1 MIHWIVKTSIHARF
15 VVLAIAAAIII
26 AGIIQLRDVPV
37 DVLPEF
43 EPPFVEI
50 QTEAVGLSA
59 EEVESFITHPL
70 EADFLNGV
78 AWLQSIHSESTPG
91 LSSIVLTFE
100 PGTDFIRARQMVQER
115 LVQAQALPRV
125 SKPPTM
131 LQPLSATSRVM
142 MVGLSSEDLSLIDMS
157 VLARWNIRPRLMGV
171 PGVANVVIWGQRD
184 WQIQVQVDP
193 ERLHANNVSLQQ
205 VIETAGNALWVSP
218 LSFLNASTPGT
229 GGFIDTPNQRL
240 GIMHVLPVRSAE
252 EMAQI
257 PVVDSDALR
266 LGDVAT
272 VVESHQP
279 LIGDAVLRNGPGLLL
294 VIEKF
299 RGANT
304 EEVTRGVQEAL
315 VALQPGLSGIQ
326 VDTTI
331 YRQETFIELAVQ
343 NLGNSLLI
351 GVVLVIVVLL
361 LFLWSWR
368 AALISLVA
376 IVLSLLAA
384 GLVLYFR
391 GAAFNVMV
399 LTGLV
404 IAIGVIVDD
413 AIVDVENVA
422 RRLRQQHKDNGEAP
436 RVATVLTTL
445 LEMRSAMIYAALIV
459 VLAIVPALLLPG
471 MTGAFFQPLV
481 VSYILALLVSMIVAL
496 VVTPALISVLL
507 PNSGIERRESPIA
520 NRLRSGYNS
529 LLTALVRVP
538 WLVNGFVIV
547 VLIIGV
553 ALLVSLGRNLHP
565 QFRETD
571 LVIQWE
577 EAPGTSAP
585 AMNRIATQAVQD
597 LQAIP
602 GVRNAAAHYGR
613 ATLSDQIVAINSGQ
627 IWVSLDPSA
636 NRESTLEAIQD
647 VIGSYAGLS
656 YNLTSYL
663 NDRSGE
669 ALAGG
674 SDDGVVRVFGSELD
688 TLREQ
693 TEVVRQRISEIEGV
707 ASTQVQLQ
715 PDEPQVEIEVDV
727 AAAEQYGL
735 KPGDV
740 RRAAATLLSGIQVG
754 SLFEEQK
761 VFDLIVWGVPET
773 QQSLTSIRE
782 LLIDTPSGDLVQ
794 LQELADVRLSSVP
807 NIIRHDA
814 VARYIDVSFTVQG
827 RDFGAVTADI
837 QNALGELQFPLEY
850 HAQVLS
856 TYAERQAVVQQIL
869 GFTAVAAATI
879 YLLMQACYQSWRL
892 AALSFLSLPVALVG
906 GVMAAFL
913 AGGIISIGSLV
924 GFLTVLG
931 ISARN
936 GIVMVRHYQTVEQ
949 PNQSFSPA
957 WIVRRSGERVVAIVM
972 TALTTGL
979 ALVPLV
985 ITGNIPGQEIVYPM
999 AVVILGGLV
1008 TSTLVNLFVLPTLY
1022 LRFGPKPVLAPSSP
1036 EPDIDTAAL
1045 QPTPG

>member
-1 MIHWIVKTSIHARF
+1 MMRWIVKTSIQARYI
-15 VVLAIAAAIII
+15 VLAIAAVIMV
-26 AGIIQLRDVPV
+26 AGIIQLRDLPV

-50 QTEAVGLSA
+50 QTEAIGLSA

-142 MVGLSSEDLSLIDMS
+142 MVGLSSEELSLIDMS

-193 ERLHANNVSLQQ
+193 ERLNANGVSLQQ

-240 GIMHVLPVRSAE
+240 GIMHILPVTSAE
-252 EMAQI
+252 EMAQV
-257 PVVDSDALR
+257 PVADSDGLR
-266 LGDVAT
+266 LSDVAS
-272 VVESHQP
+272 VIESHQP
-279 LIGDAVLRNGPGLLL
+279 LIGDAVLSNGPGLLL
-294 VIEKF
+294 IIEKF
-299 RGANT
+299 RGANS
-304 EEVTRGVQEAL
+304 EEVTGGVLEAL
-315 VALQPGLSGIQ
+315 EALQPGLSGMQ
-326 VDTTI
+326 VDTSI
-331 YRQETFIELAVQ
+331 YRQQTFIDLAVQ
-343 NLGNSLLI
+343 NLSKALLI
-351 GVVLVIVVLL
+351 GVALVIVVLL

-376 IVLSLLAA
+376 IMLSLLAA

-391 GAAFNVMV
+391 GATFNVMV

-413 AIVDVENVA
+413 AIVDIENVVQ
-422 RRLRQQHKDNGEAP
+422 RLRQQRNENRDVP
-436 RVATVLTTL
+436 SATVVLTAL
-445 LEMRSAMIYAALIV
+445 LEMRSAVIYAALIV
-459 VLAIVPALLLPG
+459 VLAVVPALLLPG
-471 MTGAFFQPLV
+471 MSGAFFQPLI
-481 VSYILALLVSMIVAL
+481 VSYILAVLVSVIVAL
-496 VVTPALISVLL
+496 IVTPALIYFLL

-520 NRLRSGYNS
+520 RGLRSGYNS
-529 LLTALVRVP
+529 LLSALVRVP
-538 WLVNGFVIV
+538 WLANGFVLITLV
-547 VLIIGV
+547 VGA
-553 ALLVSLGRNLHP
+553 ALVVTLGCDLLP
-565 QFRETD
+565 QFKETD

-577 EAPGTSAP
+577 AAPGTSAP
-585 AMNRIATQAVQD
+585 AMTRIATQAIAD
-597 LQAIP
+597 LQPIP
-602 GVRNAAAHYGR
+602 GVRNAVAHFGR

-627 IWVSLDPSA
+627 FWVSLDPSID
-636 NRESTLEAIQD
+636 RETTVAAIAQ
-647 VIGSYAGLS
+647 VIGSHAGLS
-656 YNLTSYL
+656 YNITTYL
-663 NDRSGE
+663 NDRAGE
-669 ALAGG
+669 ALTGA
-674 SDDGVVRVFGSELD
+674 SDDGIVRVFGSDLD

-693 TEVVRQRISEIEGV
+693 TEIVRQRVSEIGGV
-707 ASTQVQLQ
+707 VNTQAQIQ

-740 RRAAATLLSGIQVG
+740 RRAAATLISGIQVG

-761 VFDLIVWGVPET
+761 VFDLVVWGVPET
-773 QQSLTSIRE
+773 RQNLTSIRE
-782 LLIDTPSGDLVQ
+782 LLLDTPSGELVQ

-814 VARYIDVSFTVQG
+814 VSRYIDVNFTVVG
-827 RDFGAVTADI
+827 REFSAVVVDI

-850 HAQVLS
+850 HAQVL
-856 TYAERQAVVQQIL
+856 TGYMEQQTVVQQIV
-869 GFTAVAAATI
+869 GITAVVAVTI

-892 AALSFLSLPVALVG
+892 AALSFFSLPVALVG
-906 GVMAAFL
+906 GLLTASL

-931 ISARN
+931 ITARN
-936 GIVMVRHYQTVEQ
+936 GIMMVRHYQTVEQ
-949 PNQSFSPA
+949 AEEAFNPA
-957 WIVRRSGERVVAIVM
+957 WVVRRSGERVVAIVM

-979 ALVPLV
+979 VFVPLV
-985 ITGNIPGQEIVYPM
+985 ITGNIPGQELVYPM
-999 AVVILGGLV
+999 AVVILGGLI
-1008 TSTLVNLFVLPTLY
+1008 TSTLVNLFVIPTLY
-1022 LRFGPKPVLAPSSP
+1022 LRFGPKPALAA
-1036 EPDIDTAAL
+1036 PDTQPDLDKAAL
-1045 QPTPG
+1045 QPTAG